1 LPLSVGLLKP
11 ERLSKWPLPEKP
23 VVLS

>member
-1 LPLSVGLLKP
+1 LPLSVGFLKP

-23 VVLS
+23 VVLW